1 MKRRIAIAAI
11 LIAAALGAL
20 SGAAVARECGWRC
33 AQWAQFRD
41 REGVRDSN
49 RESFDE
55 RRVRPPY
62 LRGPGSDSY
71 GGAAG
76 DRLRSIPPT
85 TVPGREPLSDGQV
98 WAIAKSRVPGRI
110 VNARLQGPVY
120 SFRIISNRGSIVD
133 IVVDRYS
140 GRIVSVRGGP

>member
-1 MKRRIAIAAI
+1 MKRRFAIAAI
-11 LIAAALGAL
+11 LIATALGAL

-33 AQWAQFRD
+33 AEWAQFRD
-41 REGVRDSN
+41 GGRENNRDT
-49 RESFDE
+49 FDE

-71 GGAAG
+71 GGPTG
-76 DRLRSIPPT
+76 DRLRSVPST
-85 TVPGREPLSDGQV
+85 TVPGREPLSDGQI

-110 VNARLQGPVY
+110 VNARLHDSVY